1 MTKNELK
8 NQQKVA
14 NKYFKDLLRS
24 KENSAKK
31 FAAQAATEET
41 IYFHAKS
48 IERLLNKEMP
58 QGVKVIVSMSVEDA
72 VGKEIFSEK
81 HTPKKGI
88 GNALEIACAMLI
100 DNLRDIKEDQQLEK
114 KG

>member
-1 MTKNELK
+1 MTKNEIK

-24 KENSAKK
+24 KEKSAKK
-31 FAAQAATEET
+31 FAAQAAAEATVR
-41 IYFHAKS
+41 FHAQS
-48 IERLLNKEMP
+48 IEHLLNKEMP
-58 QGVKVIVSMSVEDA
+58 QGVKIIVSMSIEDTN
-72 VGKEIFSEK
+72 GKEFFSEK

-88 GNALEIACAMLI
+88 GNALEIACAWLMN
-100 DNLRDIKEDQQLEK
+100 DLRDIKEDQQREK